1 MGSEITVNTHHSL
14 CPLDCWFS
22 SAAGSALWAEP
33 GCIFRLERSS
43 VGILGCH
50 LDHGCYAQMKYLLQ
64 RGCSHSLGELLGEGA
79 HVACFLMHMGHVLTY
94 PEAWAQSAVSQGPHQ
109 PFSSQIMRVVETS
122 CLKQRPPVTH
132 S

>member
-1 MGSEITVNTHHSL
+1 MGSEITVNTHCYL